1 MINIKYLIWALLAGS
16 FIPVVG
22 ILNGRVGRALGEPLH
37 ASVLLFGVAILLAIT
52 VAVLAGRGLPNIG
65 DFRQLQPVE
74 YLAGFVVA
82 FYVISATVL
91 AGKIGV
97 ANFIVMAVSG
107 QIIFSLLID
116 HFGLFGAPIRPVNL
130 LLQLGGASMLLGGL
144 VITQLANG
152 K

>member
-22 ILNGRVGRALGEPLH
+22 ILNGRVARALGEPLH
-37 ASVLLFGVAILLAIT
+37 AGVLLFGVAIILAIM
-52 VAVLAGRGLPNIG
+52 VALLAGRGLPDIG
-65 DFRQLQPVE
+65 QLRHLQPVE

-130 LLQLGGASMLLGGL
+130 LQLGGASLLLTGL
-144 VITQLANG
+144 VITQIANG

>member
-37 ASVLLFGVAILLAIT
+37 ANILLFAVAILLAVM
-52 VAVLAGRGLPNIG
+52 VAALAGRGLPNIG

-130 LLQLGGASMLLGGL
+130 LQLGGASMLLGGL